1 MRAVLQRVLEAQVE
15 IIEETSREVLDCRK
29 VGQGL
34 MVLLGVMKGDTP
46 AHVRQMA
53 KKTCEM
59 RIFEDEQGKLNRS
72 LLDIGGDMLVV
83 SNFTLGADCK
93 KGTRPSFSDAAVP
106 AEAVPLYEQFMEEC
120 KKLGVG
126 NVKTGDFGAEMKV
139 SLINDGPV
147 TIILDSDKLS
157 QPKNL

>member
-1 MRAVLQRVLEAQVE
+1 ME
-15 IIEETSREVLDCRK
+15 IIEETSRQVLDCRK

-34 MVLLGVMKGDTP
+34 MVLLGVMKGGTP

-106 AEAVPLYEQFMEEC
+106 AEAVPLYEQFVEEC

>member
-1 MRAVLQRVLEAQVE
+1 MRVSRASIRIDGVESGSMGRGFVVLVGVKEGDGPQEAAY
-15 IIEETSREVLDCRK
+15 L
-29 VGQGL
+29 
-34 MVLLGVMKGDTP
+34 
-46 AHVRQMA
+46 A
-53 KKTCEM
+53 KKCAEM

-106 AEAVPLYEQFMEEC
+106 AEAVPLYEQFVEEC

>member
-46 AHVRQMA
+46 AHVWQMA

-106 AEAVPLYEQFMEEC
+106 AEAVPLYEQFVEEC

>member
-1 MRAVLQRVLEAQVE
+1 MRAVLQRVLKAQVE
-15 IIEETSREVLDCRK
+15 IIEESSREVLDCRK

-106 AEAVPLYEQFMEEC
+106 AEAVPLYEQFVEEC
-120 KKLGVG
+120 KKLGVV

>member
-1 MRAVLQRVLEAQVE
+1 
-15 IIEETSREVLDCRK
+15 
-29 VGQGL
+29 
-34 MVLLGVMKGDTP
+34 
-46 AHVRQMA
+46 
-53 KKTCEM
+53 M

-106 AEAVPLYEQFMEEC
+106 AEAVPLYEQFVEEC